1 MERGKQTRAAILE
14 AAVELLGREGPD
26 GFSAAA
32 LAREA
37 GVSKATLF
45 HHFDALDA
53 IPLAAFEQMLL
64 ETLTLE
70 HRVDL
75 PLRTYLETVGQ
86 DVISMAQER
95 RDFLNAY
102 FVFFTKALF
111 DPRFRDRLAAG
122 VRELHTVMKGVMAKQ
137 LERRT
142 PRLDVEAT
150 TRLVGIALDGLGL
163 HLLVIGDAAQLEAA
177 WALLIDLLAAGEEQQ

>member
-1 MERGKQTRAAILE
+1 MDKGQRTRAAILKV
-14 AAVELLGREGPD
+14 AADLLGREGPE

-45 HHFDALDA
+45 HHFDTLDA
-53 IPLAAFEQMLL
+53 IPLAALEQLFL
-64 ETLTLE
+64 EAMTRE
-70 HRVDL
+70 QRADL
-75 PLRTYLETVGQ
+75 PLRAYLEALGQ
-86 DVISMAQER
+86 DVMAVVHER

-122 VRELHTVMKGVMAKQ
+122 VQELHTAMKQALAGRLADGRSPADADVMAH
-137 LERRT
+137 
-142 PRLDVEAT
+142 
-150 TRLVGIALDGLGL
+150 LVGLALDGLGL

-177 WALLIDLLAAGEEQQ
+177 WALITDLLAAREEQQ